1 MISDLAPTTC
11 QALPWALAP
20 SSSTQ
25 SAPWPEAGECCCAQF
40 TDRATEAQRG
50 RRLSVGQHS
59 GQVAGLR
66 LTPSLRDPSLSIEP
80 SCLPAGVDYKMDW
93 SSAGYNVLMPPG
105 FGGLSFTGFGD
116 SLLESWASGQQSK
129 SRASRGGLLI
139 RTQLP
144 CCCED
149 QG

>member
-1 MISDLAPTTC
+1 MLLCPVYRSGHRGPARPK
-11 QALPWALAP
+11 
-20 SSSTQ
+20 
-25 SAPWPEAGECCCAQF
+25 AQCGAAQR
-40 TDRATEAQRG
+40 TSGRTEAHTQP
-50 RRLSVGQHS
+50 
-59 GQVAGLR
+59 AG
-66 LTPSLRDPSLSIEP
+66 SSLSIEP
-80 SCLPAGVDYKMDW
+80 SCLPAGVDYRMDW